1 MSFAKLEDAITVPL
15 FPLRIVLFPAGRHD
29 LQIFERRYIDMVT
42 DCLKSGT
49 PFGICSIEAG
59 TEARTA
65 DSSQSVS
72 RIGTLARI
80 IDWNQLDNGLLG
92 VTIEGTT
99 KFCVEDCW
107 ESDTDLLMGEV
118 VLSEGDTIDGEPV
131 AYSDEFDELVEVLKG
146 LEEHPLVAEKNLDI
160 EHENL
165 WQLGWHLSG
174 LIPMGENIRQALLE
188 LDDPKA
194 RAESLM
200 QLLKE
205 LAGED

>member
-1 MSFAKLEDAITVPL
+1 
-15 FPLRIVLFPAGRHD
+15 
-29 LQIFERRYIDMVT
+29 MVT

-92 VTIEGTT
+92 ITIEGTT
-99 KFCVEDCW
+99 KFRVEDCW

-131 AYSDEFDELVEVLKG
+131 AYST
-146 LEEHPLVAEKNLDI
+146 NSM
-160 EHENL
+160 N
-165 WQLGWHLSG
+165 WS
-174 LIPMGENIRQALLE
+174 RY
-188 LDDPKA
+188 
-194 RAESLM
+194 
-200 QLLKE
+200 
-205 LAGED
+205 

>member
-59 TEARTA
+59 TEARVQQILQ
-65 DSSQSVS
+65 QSVS

-92 VTIEGTT
+92 ITIEGTT
-99 KFCVEDCW
+99 KFRVEDCW
-107 ESDTDLLMGEV
+107 ESDTDL
-118 VLSEGDTIDGEPV
+118 IDGRRLCSARAIQSTASPLPTETN
-131 AYSDEFDELVEVLKG
+131 SMNWSRCLKG
-146 LEEHPLVAEKNLDI
+146 SKQHPLVAEK
-160 EHENL
+160 E
-165 WQLGWHLSG
+165 LGYRIRKSLAAWAGISAR
-174 LIPMGENIRQALLE
+174 LIPMGENS
-188 LDDPKA
+188 KA
-194 RAESLM
+194 GAART
-200 QLLKE
+200 
-205 LAGED
+205 

>member
-1 MSFAKLEDAITVPL
+1 MPFAKLEDAITVPL
-15 FPLRIVLFPAGRHD
+15 FPLRIVLFPAGQHD

-65 DSSQSVS
+65 DSQQSVS

-92 VTIEGTT
+92 ITIEGTT
-99 KFCVEDCW
+99 KFRVEDCW
-107 ESDTDLLMGEV
+107 ESDSDLLMGEV
-118 VLSEGDTIDGEPV
+118 VLSEGDTVDGEPV

-146 LEEHPLVAEKNLDI
+146 LEKNFDI
-160 EHENL
+160 EYENL

-188 LDDPKA
+188 LDDPRA

-205 LAGED
+205 LAGEE